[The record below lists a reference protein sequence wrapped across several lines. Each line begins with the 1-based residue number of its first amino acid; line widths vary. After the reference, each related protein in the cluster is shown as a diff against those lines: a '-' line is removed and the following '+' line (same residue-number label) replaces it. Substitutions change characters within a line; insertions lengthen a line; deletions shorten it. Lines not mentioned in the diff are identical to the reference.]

1 MAYIGAE
8 PQIGNYQICDAI
20 SVVNG
25 QAAYTM
31 QVGSANV
38 VPESANHMIVS
49 LNGVIQKPGS
59 SFTVSSSTITFASNL
74 ATGDS
79 IDFIILLGNVLDLG
93 VPSDSTVT
101 TAKLSGNLVTPG
113 TLDVNGQELI
123 LDADADTS
131 ITADTDDQIDIKVA
145 GADDFQITANTLT
158 ALSGSSIKADTI
170 AETTSANG
178 VAVDGLTIK
187 DGKLNT
193 DDSVVTANITDA
205 NVTTAKIAGDAITA
219 AKIADD
225 AISDEHLDPTAITGQ
240 TAETSVANDD
250 LVLVS
255 DTSASAALRKMTV
268 ANLVANAGGGK
279 VLQVVGGTIGGT
291 NMANTTGYVGA
302 GLSITPSASS
312 SKILVIMGGRA
323 ERYSGNSG
331 TYSSIKLHRG
341 TSNLYTI
348 NDAILYQITTGA
360 RVMFNVNY
368 LDSPNTT
375 SETQYRIY
383 HAVESGTP
391 SVSYYQ
397 HWSLLEID
405 GS

>member
-31 QVGSANV
+31 QVSSTNV

-59 SFTVSSSTITFASNL
+59 SFTISSSTITFASNL

-101 TAKLSGNLVTPG
+101 TAKLG
-113 TLDVNGQELI
+113 
-123 LDADADTS
+123 ADAVTGAK
-131 ITADTDDQIDIKVA
+131 I
-145 GADDFQITANTLT
+145 ADDAIDSEHYTDGSIDTAH
-158 ALSGSSIKADTI
+158 IAD
-170 AETTSANG
+170 
-178 VAVDGLTIK
+178 LQ
-187 DGKLNT
+187 
-193 DDSVVTANITDA
+193 
-205 NVTTAKIAGDAITA
+205 VTTAKIAADAITS
-219 AKIADD
+219 AKLADD

-240 TAETSVANDD
+240 TAETSVADDD

-268 ANLVANAGGGK
+268 SNLVANAGGGK
-279 VLQVVGGTIGGT
+279 INQVLHTDAQVNQNVSSDTEL
-291 NMANTTGYVGA
+291 MSLA
-302 GLSITPSASS
+302 ITPSASNSKVYMLFNGTAQMNANEYASFDFYRGSLS
-312 SKILVIMGGRA
+312 SGTKILDGG
-323 ERYSGNSG
+323 ETLFNGQDNV
-331 TYSSIKLHRG
+331 
-341 TSNLYTI
+341 
-348 NDAILYQITTGA
+348 
-360 RVMFNVNY
+360 RVGFSMSM

-375 SETQYRIY
+375 SQVTYTVVGVPL
-383 HAVESGTP
+383 ASGTIQFGATARNTLTLME
-391 SVSYYQ
+391 V
-397 HWSLLEID
+397 LA
-405 GS
+405 